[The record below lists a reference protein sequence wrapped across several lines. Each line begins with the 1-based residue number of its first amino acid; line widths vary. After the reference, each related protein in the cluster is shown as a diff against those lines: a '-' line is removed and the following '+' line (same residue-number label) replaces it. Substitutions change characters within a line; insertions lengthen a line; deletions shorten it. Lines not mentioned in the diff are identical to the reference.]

1 LEIGSWELTDV
12 NRRTFLK
19 LAATAPIPFSVL
31 GPAQTARR
39 KNVPVGIEIFTLR
52 AEEEKDRMATL
63 QAIADMGYDGV
74 EFYGIYFDWT
84 TAYAKEVR
92 KRLDA
97 LGLRCFSNHT
107 RRANFAAQDFAKVIE
122 LNHILGSKYVIMAH
136 SEKVDGEDDWKRL
149 AATLTAAHEQLRP
162 LGLSAGFH
170 NYPVDFRP
178 IGDTRPIDILAAHT
192 PKDFC
197 FQVDTVGTLMAGA
210 DLVAFVKANAGR
222 VKSYHLKDWKPG
234 DGGGRILLGEGIG
247 DWKALF
253 DVAESVGG
261 VEYYL
266 IEQEGSRFTP
276 METAK
281 RSLELFRTLRG
292 T

>member
-1 LEIGSWELTDV
+1 
-12 NRRTFLK
+12 
-19 LAATAPIPFSVL
+19 
-31 GPAQTARR
+31 
-39 KNVPVGIEIFTLR
+39 
-52 AEEEKDRMATL
+52 MATL
-63 QAIADMGYDGV
+63 QAIADMGCDGV

-84 TAYAKEVR
+84 TAYAKDVR

-107 RRANFAAQDFAKVIE
+107 RRGNFAAQDFAKVIE
-122 LNHILGSKYVIMAH
+122 LNQILGSKYVIMAH

-162 LGLSAGFH
+162 LGLRAGFH

-178 IGDTRPIDILAAHT
+178 IGNTRPIDILAAHT

-261 VEYYL
+261 VVVLPHRAGRQQVHADGDGQAKPRNLSHVARHLVETVSPL
-266 IEQEGSRFTP
+266 ATRFQVA
-276 METAK
+276 MFEADQ
-281 RSLELFRTLRG
+281 FVQ
-292 T
+292 